1 MKANKSLAVAGV
13 SKHKLPKTP
22 VNPRLLSLYLSA
34 FICVY
39 LRLHGYC
46 RYAVGARI
54 AGSLHIQR
62 TFIHRQSRLAHGLR

>member
-22 VNPRLLSLYLSA
+22 VNPRLLFLCLSA

-39 LRLHGYC
+39 LRLHGNC
-46 RYAVGARI
+46 HAAADRR
-54 AGSLHIQR
+54 R
-62 TFIHRQSRLAHGLR
+62 